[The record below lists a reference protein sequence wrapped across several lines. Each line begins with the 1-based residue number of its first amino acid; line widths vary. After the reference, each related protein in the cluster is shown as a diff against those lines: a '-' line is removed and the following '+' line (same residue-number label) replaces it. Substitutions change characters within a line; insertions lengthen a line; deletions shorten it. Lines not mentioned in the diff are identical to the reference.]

1 MGEMEIDEVMRLVAV
16 ANAGRRGGGDAGRE
30 ARDAERALEARF
42 RTGATLAVYGT
53 LAPGQPN
60 HHVVA
65 PLGGTW
71 TDGVVEGDLRDAGWG
86 AAMGY
91 PAFRPR
97 PGGPAVPVKVLTSP
111 ALPSA
116 WAEIDRFE
124 GAEYRRILIPVLHA
138 GETRTLLTVANLYAD
153 AGDDV
158 TR

>member
-1 MGEMEIDEVMRLVAV
+1 MGEMEIDELMRLVAA
-16 ANAGRRGGGDAGRE
+16 ANAGRWGGGDAGRE
-30 ARDAERALEARF
+30 AGDAERALAARF
-42 RTGATLAVYGT
+42 RTRETLAVYGT
-53 LAPGQPN
+53 LAPGEPN

-71 TDGVVEGDLRDAGWG
+71 ADGVVEGDLRAAGWG

-116 WAEIDRFE
+116 WTELDRFE
-124 GAEYRRILIPVLHA
+124 GAEYRRILIPVLRA
-138 GETRTLLTVANLYAD
+138 DDTRTLLTIANLYAD
-153 AGDDV
+153 AGDDAP
-158 TR
+158 R